1 MTTYEY
7 KCSNTECNHEWESEQ
22 KMSEDAIKIC
32 PKCKCETA
40 VRLISGGTGFQLK
53 GQGWF
58 KSGGY

>member
-7 KCSNTECNHEWESEQ
+7 ICTECEHEWEEQQ
-22 KMSEDAIKIC
+22 KMSDDPVTIC
-32 PKCKCETA
+32 PECEEETA
-40 VRLISGGTGFQLK
+40 KRLISGGLGFVLK